1 MHTTIVIYSARSRLT
16 PLSFTIQLMGSA
28 SNAALQHNSSVAQLR
43 TAISKEAYR
52 LLAQMDRPNHKSLSG
67 RQQPIE
73 QSSDDDSDYE
83 ETIVDQSL
91 RQNRPQDP
99 QRSLNSGMQQLSLSN
114 ARQSASPGHNQPFPS
129 QHRGQPPAS
138 LRLSQTFPPHYGQA
152 PTFPGHSEP
161 SRQQPL
167 SNNSR
172 PTPQGYNQP
181 GSQQYPGPPN
191 PQISHGQPVPQH
203 NRGRSPMPPGRGQP
217 PIQQSLGANQ
227 RPPPQHHRQ
236 PGPQQ
241 RPNQPPQQPPSEQ
254 PGLRHS
260 QPRFHDKRQHLAP
273 SSGPS
278 PSSHAPSSLLTPTRT
293 PSPDGAVAYALA
305 AVSSRKMSYA
315 AALSSAPG
323 PGIVSAARPQGNSRA
338 PPPAPP
344 SRFTERSY
352 VCILILSRAPVFV
365 WSADLDSNIVGH
377 RWSRVG

>member
-1 MHTTIVIYSARSRLT
+1 
-16 PLSFTIQLMGSA
+16 MGSA
-28 SNAALQHNSSVAQLR
+28 SNAALQHNSSVAQL
-43 TAISKEAYR
+43 TTTISKEAYR
-52 LLAQMDRPNHKSLSG
+52 LLGQMDRPNRKSLSG
-67 RQQPIE
+67 RQQPIK

-91 RQNRPQDP
+91 RQHRPRDP
-99 QRSLNSGMQQLSLSN
+99 QRSLNSGMQQLSLSD
-114 ARQSASPGHNQPFPS
+114 ARQSANPGHNQSFPQ

-138 LRLSQTFPPHYGQA
+138 LRQSQAFPPRYGQA
-152 PTFPGHSEP
+152 PTFPSHSEP

-167 SNNSR
+167 GNNSR
-172 PTPQGYNQP
+172 PAPQGYNQL

-191 PQISHGQPVPQH
+191 PKIPHGQLVPQS
-203 NRGRSPMPPGRGQP
+203 NRGRPPMPPGRGQP

-227 RPPPQHHRQ
+227 RPPPQYHGQ
-236 PGPQQ
+236 PWPQQ

-273 SSGPS
+273 SPGPP
-278 PSSHAPSSLLTPTRT
+278 PSSRAPPCPSTPTRT
-293 PSPDGAVAYALA
+293 PSPGGAVAYALA

-323 PGIVSAARPQGNSRA
+323 PGIASAARLERSNRA